1 MRGVDILAK
10 FLSMFPQ
17 YIDTIKNWEPI
28 DSKNILV
35 GLKNGSEVKFGY
47 NGDNNWSISQR

>member
-17 YIDTIKNWEPI
+17 YIDMIKNWEPI

-47 NGDNNWSISQR
+47 HGDSNWSISQR

>member
-17 YIDTIKNWEPI
+17 YIDTIKNWELI
-28 DSKNILV
+28 GSQNILV